1 MTMATASTRQTDEQR
16 RMPRSSRLLTAAT
29 GDLRIVEPDLA
40 RDEESVIALLRIVL
54 AKVERLGELF
64 AFVPL
69 LIAQTGR
76 CTSHLTVDMAAL
88 ALGVSVK
95 TIRRRIREKKL
106 VLETIPGTRL
116 TGIRI
121 EQLFRDWL
129 PIELARRIADD
140 ELRELASSKD
150 QR

>member
-1 MTMATASTRQTDEQR
+1 MFAAG
-16 RMPRSSRLLTAAT
+16 SR
-29 GDLRIVEPDLA
+29 DLRIVETEQTAADA
-40 RDEESVIALLRIVL
+40 RMAALLQIML
-54 AKVERLGELF
+54 SKVERLERLF
-64 AFVPL
+64 TFVPL

-88 ALGVSVK
+88 ALGVSGK

-106 VLETIPGTRL
+106 VLETIPGTRV

-140 ELRELASSKD
+140 ELRELVETTGKD

>member
-1 MTMATASTRQTDEQR
+1 
-16 RMPRSSRLLTAAT
+16 MPTIGTSEAFAVGSH
-29 GDLRIVEPDLA
+29 DLRIVETELA
-40 RDEESVIALLRIVL
+40 AGDERMAALLQIVL
-54 AKVERLGELF
+54 NKVERLERLF

-76 CTSHLTVDMAAL
+76 CTSHLTVDMAGL
-88 ALGVSVK
+88 ALGVSGK

-116 TGIRI
+116 SGIRI
-121 EQLFRDWL
+121 DQLFRDWL

-140 ELRELASSKD
+140 ELRELAETTGKD

>member
-1 MTMATASTRQTDEQR
+1 MRSTPTARIEESPASTGLS
-16 RMPRSSRLLTAAT
+16 PAFVT
-29 GDLRIVEPDLA
+29 GSHDLRIVETERGAPDENMAAILQ
-40 RDEESVIALLRIVL
+40 VVL
-54 AKVERLGELF
+54 HKVERLEQLF

-88 ALGVSVK
+88 ALGVSGK

-106 VLETIPGTRL
+106 VLETIPGTRVS
-116 TGIRI
+116 GIRI
-121 EQLFRDWL
+121 DQLFRDWL

-140 ELRELASSKD
+140 ELRELAETTRKD
-150 QR
+150 HR

>member
-1 MTMATASTRQTDEQR
+1 MRSTRTARIGER
-16 RMPRSSRLLTAAT
+16 PVSTGISPAFAAGSR
-29 GDLRIVEPDLA
+29 DLRIVEA
-40 RDEESVIALLRIVL
+40 EQAAGDERMVALLQVML
-54 AKVERLGELF
+54 SKVERLERLF

-88 ALGVSVK
+88 ALGVSGK

-106 VLETIPGTRL
+106 VLETIPGTRVS
-116 TGIRI
+116 GVRI
-121 EQLFRDWL
+121 DQLFRGWL

-140 ELRELASSKD
+140 EVRELAKTTGKD